1 MVLSIPRSV
10 GAIMKE
16 EMKLMAVVE
25 NNRLGGRVTVPVLG
39 LTMII
44 NGHTHDT
51 DLLWITTYVGL
62 GGLRS

>member
-1 MVLSIPRSV
+1 
-10 GAIMKE
+10 MKE